1 MWGIGMFESSRENF
15 LFVIRNIWL
24 RDFDDRVVFTD
35 DTEKCSVMAITAL
48 ANAWDIFS
56 WSSASQIHEAVR
68 LARCTVSAALHVD
81 YFNPA
86 RHRSYDFKQTPMTP
100 GRRTIAPRLA
110 KSLGDTA
117 NRARDA
123 IVDPDLV
130 ESNESGRL
138 TVFVELLEVLSH
150 TIGSQ
155 LESNGGEITLRGSKK
170 PYNDWEAL
178 RKILTLEL
186 DTLDPAEDQIP
197 GYHVADHRRGGV
209 VITGFG

>member
-1 MWGIGMFESSRENF
+1 MWGIEMFESSRENF

-24 RDFDDRVVFTD
+24 QDFDDRVVFTD

-81 YFNPA
+81 YFNSA

-138 TVFVELLEVLSH
+138 TVLVELLEVLSH

-155 LESNGGEITLRGSKK
+155 LESNGGEITLRGSTK

-178 RKILTLEL
+178 RKILTSEL
-186 DTLDPAEDQIP
+186 DTLDPVEDPIP
-197 GYHVADHRRGGV
+197 GYHVADYRRGGV